1 MAARGADESPGVW
14 RPLDGTERADIVL
27 LSGHA
32 PPVRRRARPGR
43 RRVSKARVLC
53 ARAAGSRG
61 QRAVVTT
68 LRILVTFRM
77 NLGSDNLGVLIRARR
92 RPDFDGRREQVP
104 AGLISGFFC
113 LISHVFQEMEQVFRR
128 FLQSKELL
136 WAAPKSHCGLR
147 QRVSIEDD
155 YL

>member
-14 RPLDGTERADIVL
+14 RRLDGMERATLPSFSMIRRAPGADESPGVWRRLDGMERADIVL

-61 QRAVVTT
+61 GEG
-68 LRILVTFRM
+68 
-77 NLGSDNLGVLIRARR
+77 GSDNLA
-92 RPDFDGRREQVP
+92 
-104 AGLISGFFC
+104 FFSNV
-113 LISHVFQEMEQVFRR
+113 SHESR
-128 FLQSKELL
+128 
-136 WAAPKSHCGLR
+136 
-147 QRVSIEDD
+147 
-155 YL
+155 